1 MMSKVLFAFLGTA
14 DYLPCNYLL
23 NGREINNV
31 RFVQEAIASLL
42 CKDWTEEDRIV
53 IFLTED
59 ACSRN
64 WTDNSQID
72 PNGKILQRE
81 GLKSRLESLNLKAEI
96 HPKDVPNGQSES
108 EIWEIFDIVFNQI
121 NSDDEVIFDI
131 THSFR
136 SLPLLVT
143 IILNYARIL
152 KKIKIRGMYYGAFE
166 SLGTLHDVKKI
177 DIEDRNAPIFDLTSF
192 IYLFNWT
199 SAIDDFLTY
208 GDAKDINLLTN
219 EEMAAILKDTK
230 GKDIGAQNL
239 QKLGVQLN
247 KFSELIQTSRG
258 LSIIRNF
265 DFNNLMELIKINKE
279 SILKPINPLL
289 DGISN
294 KIETF
299 NNGDINNGYA
309 AVEWCINHNLIQQGY
324 TILQETMTSEIVAKH
339 FGNNEIANRDKRKLV
354 SHAINIKNRK
364 IPEIEWEELTENN
377 RTKLREIM
385 DDLDDDFVKI
395 YDSVTQYRNDI
406 DHAGFRDNPSK
417 PRNLK
422 NGLMKYYMKLIGGRK
437 YV

>member
-1 MMSKVLFAFLGTA
+1 MFAFLGTA

-152 KKIKIRGMYYGAFE
+152 KKIKKQVADLYYSPE
-166 SLGTLHDVKKI
+166 RCRIV
-177 DIEDRNAPIFDLTSF
+177 P
-192 IYLFNWT
+192 
-199 SAIDDFLTY
+199 
-208 GDAKDINLLTN
+208 
-219 EEMAAILKDTK
+219 
-230 GKDIGAQNL
+230 
-239 QKLGVQLN
+239 
-247 KFSELIQTSRG
+247 ELY
-258 LSIIRNF
+258 
-265 DFNNLMELIKINKE
+265 DH
-279 SILKPINPLL
+279 
-289 DGISN
+289 GI
-294 KIETF
+294 
-299 NNGDINNGYA
+299 
-309 AVEWCINHNLIQQGY
+309 
-324 TILQETMTSEIVAKH
+324 
-339 FGNNEIANRDKRKLV
+339 
-354 SHAINIKNRK
+354 
-364 IPEIEWEELTENN
+364 
-377 RTKLREIM
+377 
-385 DDLDDDFVKI
+385 
-395 YDSVTQYRNDI
+395 TQYREMVIAPWRIMYRVVDSKVFVLSVLDSRQNIEDI
-406 DHAGFRDNPSK
+406 L
-417 PRNLK
+417 LK
-422 NGLMKYYMKLIGGRK
+422 RLMQNII
-437 YV
+437 

>member
-96 HPKDVPNGQSES
+96 HQKDVPNGQSES

-265 DFNNLMELIKINKE
+265 DFNNLMELIKI
-279 SILKPINPLL
+279 P
-289 DGISN
+289 
-294 KIETF
+294 
-299 NNGDINNGYA
+299 
-309 AVEWCINHNLIQQGY
+309 Q
-324 TILQETMTSEIVAKH
+324 
-339 FGNNEIANRDKRKLV
+339 
-354 SHAINIKNRK
+354 
-364 IPEIEWEELTENN
+364 
-377 RTKLREIM
+377 
-385 DDLDDDFVKI
+385 
-395 YDSVTQYRNDI
+395 
-406 DHAGFRDNPSK
+406 
-417 PRNLK
+417 
-422 NGLMKYYMKLIGGRK
+422 
-437 YV
+437 